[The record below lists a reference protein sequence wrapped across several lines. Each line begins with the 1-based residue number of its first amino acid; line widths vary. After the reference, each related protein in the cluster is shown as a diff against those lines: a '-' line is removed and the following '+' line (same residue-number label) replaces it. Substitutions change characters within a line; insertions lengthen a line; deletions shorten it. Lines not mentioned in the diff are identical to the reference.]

1 MGKIDQR
8 SSRAERERQ
17 ACKKRIEMSV
27 YAWHVERK
35 REEMKMKKKKT
46 TVDGKQLKS
55 VLKRDLKLKKK
66 RYFHFNFHKLKALTL
81 YPVQEVTKRA
91 SNFVVKPQW
100 TLDPL
105 FGSQGRL

>member
-1 MGKIDQR
+1 MEKAMVAR
-8 SSRAERERQ
+8 N
-17 ACKKRIEMSV
+17 
-27 YAWHVERK
+27 
-35 REEMKMKKKKT
+35 
-46 TVDGKQLKS
+46 QLNT
-55 VLKRDLKLKKK
+55 VLKQGLKLKKK

-81 YPVQEVTKRA
+81 YSVQEVTERA